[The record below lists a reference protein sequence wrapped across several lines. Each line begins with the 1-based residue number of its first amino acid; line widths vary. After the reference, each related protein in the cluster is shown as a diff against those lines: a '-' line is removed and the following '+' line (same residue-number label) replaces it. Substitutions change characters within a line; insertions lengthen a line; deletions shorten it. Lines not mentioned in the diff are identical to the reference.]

1 MQLYANSIVLFC
13 YTSTILYYLAI
24 SISRSYCLHS
34 NKEVSFWL
42 HEANR
47 IYYLN
52 GPVYQNIFI
61 TLFSLLKFDI
71 FNLLWI
77 QKKIIFDYMKLFE
90 FIPWMR
96 VYRSIFL
103 NFIGYSLLQWFPQM
117 GLYTHIL
124 FVIKTVM
131 IHIWYLWFCFYSSS
145 CTSLTKSNLLI
156 TKDNFNC
163 KHSKRHFKLTNHN
176 NKNTAALTKIK
187 LN

>member
-13 YTSTILYYLAI
+13 YTSIILYYSAI

-77 QKKIIFDYMKLFE
+77 QKKLFLITWNYLNLFPEWECIVVFFKFYWIF
-90 FIPWMR
+90 FIT
-96 VYRSIFL
+96 VISSNGTIYSH
-103 NFIGYSLLQWFPQM
+103 FICNKNSYGSYLISL
-117 GLYTHIL
+117 IL
-124 FVIKTVM
+124 FIQ
-131 IHIWYLWFCFYSSS
+131 
-145 CTSLTKSNLLI
+145 LLL
-156 TKDNFNC
+156 
-163 KHSKRHFKLTNHN
+163 HFI
-176 NKNTAALTKIK
+176 NKIEFANRQGQFQLQTQQTTF
-187 LN
+187 

>member
-13 YTSTILYYLAI
+13 YTSIILYYSAI

-96 VYRSIFL
+96 VYRSIFKFYWIF
-103 NFIGYSLLQWFPQM
+103 FITVISSNGTIYSHFICNKNSYGSYLISL
-117 GLYTHIL
+117 IL
-124 FVIKTVM
+124 FIQ
-131 IHIWYLWFCFYSSS
+131 
-145 CTSLTKSNLLI
+145 LLL
-156 TKDNFNC
+156 
-163 KHSKRHFKLTNHN
+163 HFINKIEFANHQGQFQLQ
-176 NKNTAALTKIK
+176 TQQTTF
-187 LN
+187 

>member
-24 SISRSYCLHS
+24 SISRSYCLLS

-77 QKKIIFDYMKLFE
+77 QKKLFLITWNYLNLFPEWECIVVFFKFYWIF
-90 FIPWMR
+90 FIT
-96 VYRSIFL
+96 VISSNGTIYSH
-103 NFIGYSLLQWFPQM
+103 FICNKNSYGSYLLSL
-117 GLYTHIL
+117 IL
-124 FVIKTVM
+124 FIQ
-131 IHIWYLWFCFYSSS
+131 
-145 CTSLTKSNLLI
+145 LLL
-156 TKDNFNC
+156 
-163 KHSKRHFKLTNHN
+163 HFINKIEFANHQGQFQLQ
-176 NKNTAALTKIK
+176 TQQTTF
-187 LN
+187 

>member
-71 FNLLWI
+71 FNILWI
-77 QKKIIFDYMKLFE
+77 QKKLFLITWNYLNLFPEWECIVVFFKFYWIF
-90 FIPWMR
+90 FIT
-96 VYRSIFL
+96 VISSNGTIYSH
-103 NFIGYSLLQWFPQM
+103 FICN
-117 GLYTHIL
+117 
-124 FVIKTVM
+124 KTVM
-131 IHIWYLWFCFYSSS
+131 VHIWYLWFCLYSSS

>member
-77 QKKIIFDYMKLFE
+77 QKKLFLITWNYLNLFPEWECIVVFFKFYWIFFITVISSNGTIYSHFICNKNSYGSYLVSLILFIQHLLHFINKFE
-90 FIPWMR
+90 FANHQGQ
-96 VYRSIFL
+96 FQ
-103 NFIGYSLLQWFPQM
+103 LQTQQTTF
-117 GLYTHIL
+117 
-124 FVIKTVM
+124 
-131 IHIWYLWFCFYSSS
+131 
-145 CTSLTKSNLLI
+145 
-156 TKDNFNC
+156 
-163 KHSKRHFKLTNHN
+163 
-176 NKNTAALTKIK
+176 
-187 LN
+187 

>member
-1 MQLYANSIVLFC
+1 MFH
-13 YTSTILYYLAI
+13 STILYYLAI

-71 FNLLWI
+71 FNILWI
-77 QKKIIFDYMKLFE
+77 QKKLFLITWNYLNLFPE
-90 FIPWMR
+90 WE